1 MQRHPCHRCP
11 DREAHARWAERYWK
25 LKRETDRIRKQ
36 IENRT
41 GTVARVFDRVID
53 VLTEVGYVQGS
64 GDHLTLTDAG
74 RTMQRIYGER
84 DLLVA
89 ESLRRG
95 LWHGLDA
102 PSLAAMA
109 CALVYEPR
117 RDDGSADPRD
127 LPRGRFR
134 IAWERT
140 QELWAEL
147 DDLEHDNR
155 LPGSDRPSAALS
167 GAIHAWARGSSLDA
181 VLEDADMAAGDFVRW
196 AKQTIDLLDQLSI
209 VAPDA
214 ETARTARAALDGVR
228 RGIVAYSSM

>member
-1 MQRHPCHRCP
+1 M
-11 DREAHARWAERYWK
+11 
-25 LKRETDRIRKQ
+25 
-36 IENRT
+36 
-41 GTVARVFDRVID
+41 FDRVLD
-53 VLTEVGYVQGS
+53 VLAEVGYVAGRRATS
-64 GDHLTLTDAG
+64 SSLTDAG
-74 RTMQRIYGER
+74 RTLQRIYGER

-89 ESLRRG
+89 ECLRRG
-95 LWHGLDA
+95 LWDGLDA

-109 CALVYEPR
+109 CALVFEPR
-117 RDDGSADPRD
+117 RDDGSVDPRD

-155 LPGSDRPSAALS
+155 LPGIERPSAGLA
-167 GAIHAWARGSSLDA
+167 GAMHAWARGSSLDA

-209 VAPDA
+209 VAPERGDRAHGARRARRRAPRASSPTRRCDLVGPAMTSRTTAPADA
-214 ETARTARAALDGVR
+214 PAVAPLRPLLPLWAAWSPR
-228 RGIVAYSSM
+228 RPLRVC